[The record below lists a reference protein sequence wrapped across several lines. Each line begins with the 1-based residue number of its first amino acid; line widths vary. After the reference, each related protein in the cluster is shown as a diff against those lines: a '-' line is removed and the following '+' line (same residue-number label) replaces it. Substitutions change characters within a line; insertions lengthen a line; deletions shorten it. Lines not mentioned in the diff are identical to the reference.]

1 MGRNF
6 YIIIKGTVSILLKKK
21 GLEQNPDEK
30 FTNANNEQ
38 EEKEDEAKD
47 EVAMEKRKKAG
58 FLKKILMYENS
69 NEPLL
74 KKDIL
79 EIQDEDFLN
88 IRYPS
93 FFLMRK
99 MGNGESFGEIALRQN
114 VPRFFL
120 E

>member
-30 FTNANNEQ
+30 FTKTNNDQ
-38 EEKEDEAKD
+38 EKDEAKD
-47 EVAMEKRKKAG
+47 EVAMEKGKKVG
-58 FLKKILMYENS
+58 LLRKILMYENS

-79 EIQDEDFLN
+79 EIPDEDFFT

-99 MGNGESFGEIALRQN
+99 TGNGESFGEIALRQN

-120 E
+120 